1 MKKFILSVMLMV
13 AAIGIM
19 VELVFCSGKDIK
31 RDAIELGETSDDES
45 SMPFETLSDKDIYFH
60 PDMVMP
66 DNPVVRDMIDLA
78 NAYAIL
84 RAGYCD
90 AELYLRFGM
99 LVGDVISKMDAN
111 KILDMGTQ
119 ASARDYIHSLAKAIP
134 RDTMMW
140 KENDSARY
148 HMIRKSCNEFGDRL
162 VQRYA
167 LERYGTMTEKDTEEY
182 FDINQFIPN
191 YDSIFN
197 LRADTISHARYLKG
211 MAEQTMSFDR
221 RCIYTIEYAAHVEGD
236 EKEQAVEMLEDLMT
250 SGQFSR
256 YLHQVWRVW
265 RCLKQMAESP
275 SRDGIIRNLEYNR
288 MRYRCL
294 NTILRRVAADPKD
307 IKAINDFCFLAS
319 FDNITRYGESVFGN
333 SVLMEYLQLFPLMDD
348 D

>member
-13 AAIGIM
+13 VAIGIM
-19 VELVFCSGKDIK
+19 VELVFCSGKDNK

-45 SMPFETLSDKDIYFH
+45 SMPFETMSDKDIYFH
-60 PDMVMP
+60 PDLVIP

-90 AELYLRFGM
+90 AELYLRFEM

-148 HMIRKSCNEFGDRL
+148 HMIRKACNEFGDRL

-236 EKEQAVEMLEDLMT
+236 EKEQAV
-250 SGQFSR
+250 
-256 YLHQVWRVW
+256 
-265 RCLKQMAESP
+265 SP

>member
-1 MKKFILSVMLMV
+1 MKKFILAVMV
-13 AAIGIM
+13 AAAAIGIM

-31 RDAIELGETSDDES
+31 RVAIELGEASGDES
-45 SMPFETLSDKDIYFH
+45 SMPFETLSDKDIYFR
-60 PDMVMP
+60 PDTVLP
-66 DNPVVRDMIDLA
+66 DNPVVRDMVDIA
-78 NAYAIL
+78 NSYAIL

-99 LVGDVISKMDAN
+99 LVGDVITKLDAN
-111 KILDMGTQ
+111 KILDIEIQ
-119 ASARDYIHSLAKAIP
+119 ASARGYIRSLANVIP

-140 KENDSARY
+140 EENDTACQY
-148 HMIRKSCNEFGDRL
+148 MIWKACHEFGDRL

-167 LERYGTMTEKDTEEY
+167 LDRYGTMTEKDTEEY

-191 YDSIFN
+191 YDSIFS
-197 LRADTISHARYLKG
+197 LRADTISHARYLKV

-236 EKEQAVEMLEDLMT
+236 EKEQAVKMLEELMT

-265 RCLKQMAESP
+265 RCMKQMAESP
-275 SRDGIIRNLEYNR
+275 SRDGIIRNLEYNS

-294 NTILRRVAADPKD
+294 NTILRCIVANPTD
-307 IKAINDFCFLAS
+307 IRAINDFCFLAS

-333 SVLMEYLQLFPLMDD
+333 SVWIEQLELFPLMEDD
-348 D
+348 